1 MASLPAMPCFDPWP
15 WQPQHPGGAIW
26 LREGMWGEK
35 TTREGLETIKMRC
48 ASLIVLSI
56 KVLVVRPQQDF
67 QPRPS
72 HQAPASRWNKY
83 IKLWGIIKMT
93 DERVSS
99 EIQHY

>member
-15 WQPQHPGGAIW
+15 REPQHPGGAIW
-26 LREGMWGEK
+26 LREGKAKENTG
-35 TTREGLETIKMRC
+35 EGLETIKMRC

-56 KVLVVRPQQDF
+56 KVLVVGPQQDF

-72 HQAPASRWNKY
+72 RQAPASRWNKY

-99 EIQHY
+99 EIRHY